1 MLLNELVQL
10 GFHCKAL
17 MTWAEAKQASAAA
30 GSAGG
35 ASPYEVAVANG
46 FTGARN
52 FMRCRFDRARHR
64 LSTEANGWTPTK
76 EHALQWDTDQLFNI
90 SETLTDLRIAVC
102 WDSILSTE
110 MRASLGI
117 SHMEIDVEFF
127 CR

>member
-1 MLLNELVQL
+1 MPDACRVLLNELVQL

-52 FMRCRFDRARHR
+52 FMRSRLDRARPR
-64 LSTEANGWTPTK
+64 LSTEADGCTPTK
-76 EHALQWDTDQLFNI
+76 ELALQYDTNQLADI
-90 SETLTDLRIAVC
+90 TDRLA
-102 WDSILSTE
+102 L
-110 MRASLGI
+110 
-117 SHMEIDVEFF
+117 
-127 CR
+127 CRFLE